1 MRPAQNGCSAIGE
14 HRDDPGE
21 PRVAVCCSAR
31 LSSIPVNEVMRGSPI
46 TRTTSA
52 DGRWAYTLY
61 DGAGRDTVRSRAR
74 HAQRP
79 RALHRPADRRGPRRS
94 LDASPTPHRRRDT
107 RARECPPDRGA
118 DRPEELSSK
127 RSRGRV
133 DVRGSSPAG
142 RCYSPGSPV
151 SSPFPRLPRSSSCA
165 SICEPTRARGC
176 SRSPRESSRAP
187 VQSGVGAPAGLFDCR
202 G

>member
-1 MRPAQNGCSAIGE
+1 MRPAQNGCSATGE

-21 PRVAVCCSAR
+21 PRIAVCCSAR

-52 DGRWAYTLY
+52 DGRWAYALY
-61 DGAGRDTVRSRAR
+61 DGAGKTPFVHALDTRKGRAR
-74 HAQRP
+74 CIDLPIVEGRGDLWTLRLRLTAGATLALGNARQTVALIDRKSFRVSAPAAASTSEGPARRGGVTP
-79 RALHRPADRRGPRRS
+79 RARRS
-94 LDASPTPHRRRDT
+94 PRPFRVCRAHPRAQAFANRR
-107 RARECPPDRGA
+107 E
-118 DRPEELSSK
+118 
-127 RSRGRV
+127 
-133 DVRGSSPAG
+133 
-142 RCYSPGSPV
+142 
-151 SSPFPRLPRSSSCA
+151 
-165 SICEPTRARGC
+165 RGC